1 MPRDIAASKHICV
14 CPLIEAHTLC
24 QSHTECSWFR
34 TLHKCLFT
42 PQYLLAKWN
51 IWLGMHFFFV
61 HLLCQYLT
69 PLPSLEDPP
78 RMAHIRINRVWSYI
92 SVWLK
97 LVARRTFS
105 KTRLWNYDK
114 ADLMATSRSFFSAL
128 PNIDG
133 RPPRYSPECA
143 RSSHKT
149 TLFRHAANKPPFW
162 WAEASALNFW
172 KCSFICM
179 Q

>member
-1 MPRDIAASKHICV
+1 MPRDIASSKHICV

-34 TLHKCLFT
+34 MHYINAFLH
-42 PQYLLAKWN
+42 WN
-51 IWLGMHFFFV
+51 TYWLNETYGWACIFFV

-149 TLFRHAANKPPFW
+149 TLFRHAANKPPF
-162 WAEASALNFW
+162 
-172 KCSFICM
+172 
-179 Q
+179 